1 MESIVG
7 LSAITLATA
16 DMTAAVRF
24 YVTAGFGVISGG
36 PDAPFTTFRAGTSFL
51 NLQLDRAHAPIVAIW
66 GRAIFWVAD
75 VDATYEHL
83 VAAGF
88 EPMMAPADASW
99 GERYFHVHDP
109 DGHEIS
115 FARPL

>member
-1 MESIVG
+1 MG
-7 LSAITLATA
+7 LSAITLAA
-16 DMTAAVRF
+16 ANMAAAVRF
-24 YVTAGFGVISGG
+24 YETAGFARITGG
-36 PDAPFTTFRAGTSFL
+36 PEAAFTTFRAGTGFL
-51 NLQLDRAHAPIVAIW
+51 NLQLDPVYAPIGAIW

-75 VDATYEHL
+75 VDATHGRL

-88 EPMMAPADASW
+88 VPTTAPADAPW
-99 GERYFHVHDP
+99 GERYFHIHDP